1 MSVKNQR
8 PYSSKEITDHLTSLI
23 TNHNEMHS
31 FNQELSKSIDK
42 LNKRVN
48 ILCGGLVATTILII
62 VLFLT

>member
-8 PYSSKEITDHLTSLI
+8 PYSSKEITNHLTSII
-23 TNHNEMHS
+23 TSHNEIHL
-31 FNQELSKSIDK
+31 FNQLLSKRVDK